1 MLRATLSGLV
11 IGRKF
16 NEQACLAADRLFAL
30 SFPLFAFL
38 YTFVKRLYPLLRKFF
53 PRDKNYILERA
64 QLSVEGPLTS
74 YLVDFV
80 KVEHLLCNNPLG
92 IMDDTFLK
100 IQQHSV
106 TDFSQLQEFYISLAG
121 VFRYL
126 YYSDNQLEFPF
137 DGQDEFLKYQQQWS
151 ETFKRW
157 TRHFCKHDNFRKAV
171 LELTVF
177 YPDDYTPQMAG
188 LRLSAFIIK
197 FFDLKIDTQKGIIK
211 KSVA

>member
-1 MLRATLSGLV
+1 V
-11 IGRKF
+11 
-16 NEQACLAADRLFAL
+16 
-30 SFPLFAFL
+30 
-38 YTFVKRLYPLLRKFF
+38 LRKFF
-53 PRDKNYILERA
+53 PRDKNYILEEA
-64 QLSVEGPLTS
+64 QLSLEKQLMP

-80 KVEHLLCNNPLG
+80 KVEHLLHNNPLG

-100 IQQHSV
+100 IQHHQV
-106 TDFSQLQEFYISLAG
+106 TDFSHLQEFYISLAG

-126 YYSDNQLEFPF
+126 YYRDNQLEFPF
-137 DGQDEFLKYQQQWS
+137 DGQDEFVKYQQQWS
-151 ETFKRW
+151 EIFKRW
-157 TRHFCKHDNFRKAV
+157 TKDFCKHDNFRKAI

-197 FFDLKIDTQKGIIK
+197 FFDLKIDSQKGIIK